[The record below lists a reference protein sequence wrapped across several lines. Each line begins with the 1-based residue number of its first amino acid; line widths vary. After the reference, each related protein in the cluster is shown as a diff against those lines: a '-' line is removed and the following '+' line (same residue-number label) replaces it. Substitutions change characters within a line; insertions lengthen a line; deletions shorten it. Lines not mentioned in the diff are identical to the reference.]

1 MIDEKTK
8 DAIIKAMTFKAVRG
22 NAAAA
27 RIVMDEYNIQRG
39 KTDKNAPIYEL
50 LRRLDAE
57 CGVTEDE

>member
-8 DAIIKAMTFKAVRG
+8 DAIIRAMILKAVRG
-22 NAAAA
+22 NVAAA

-50 LRRLDAE
+50 LKRLDAE
-57 CGVTEDE
+57 CGVMEGL